1 MKIRQGSGSFGTVIA
16 TVDGNKVRQG
26 SRSFGSVIAT
36 VEGGRMSAA
45 AAACL
50 LLLM

>member
-1 MKIRQGSGSFGTVIA
+1 MKIRQGSGSYGTVIA

-26 SRSFGSVIAT
+26 SGSYGT
-36 VEGGRMSAA
+36 VVGTIEGGRMSGAA
-45 AAACL
+45 AAV